1 MERITD
7 ISLRIA
13 LLAAALGS
21 LVMLIWMV
29 IELFVPVRWNWYNA
43 LAFFSATTLL
53 SAARYLHSSVH
64 AAPSAAGELQ
74 RSQDALTAA

>member
-21 LVMLIWMV
+21 LVMLIWMF

-43 LAFFSATTLL
+43 LAFFFATTLL
-53 SAARYLHSSVH
+53 SAARYLHNSVR
-64 AAPSAAGELQ
+64 AAPSGEPRQ
-74 RSQDALTAA
+74 SQDALPAA